1 MAKTKKRTKRS
12 VPIDRP
18 LAKELALSA
27 ANDGTLYR
35 QQISS
40 CITNLAKKK
49 AKGIYKREGA
59 IRLMVYPIQ
68 SELAKYRKEY
78 HFTQNVGAGTKLLAG
93 KYLLDE
99 YMDEINEAAGELK
112 AKAAKKKTTKRK
124 R

>member
-68 SELAKYRKEY
+68 SELAKYRRS
-78 HFTQNVGAGTKLLAG
+78 TTSLRTLAPARSCSRVSTCS
-93 KYLLDE
+93 
-99 YMDEINEAAGELK
+99 MS
-112 AKAAKKKTTKRK
+112 TWMRSMKRLVN
-124 R
+124 